1 MESTGIFEKRFFKV
15 LREDNIAGVG
25 GSLGGGAGF
34 DPGTGEIN
42 SADWYAPGDARNPTP
57 VGKVQTRKGSIKGKK
72 GKKRVKWPKRKN
84 LYLTGSENE
93 EELEGKLKEKSE

>member
-1 MESTGIFEKRFFKV
+1 MESTCKFERMFFKM
-15 LREDNIAGVG
+15 LKEDNIAGSG
-25 GSLGGGAGF
+25 GSLGTGSGF
-34 DPGTGEIN
+34 DPSKGDIG
-42 SADWYAPGDARNPTP
+42 SSDWYAPGDARNPTP

-93 EELEGKLKEKSE
+93 EELEDKLKEKSE